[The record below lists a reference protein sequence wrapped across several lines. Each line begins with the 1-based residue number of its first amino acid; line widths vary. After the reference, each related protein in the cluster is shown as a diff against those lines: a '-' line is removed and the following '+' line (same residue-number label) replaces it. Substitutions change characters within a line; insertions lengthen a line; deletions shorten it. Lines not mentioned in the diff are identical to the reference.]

1 MTTTPDTVEMP
12 RLPFD
17 RPGALDVGPVFAR
30 LREQHPVTRVLTPA
44 GDPAWLVTG
53 YAEAKQLFGDDRLG
67 RTHPDP
73 ERAPRISSSGFNGGP
88 SGNHATEKADHAR
101 MRRLLVPA
109 FSARRMR
116 VLEDGVQALT
126 DTLLDRMSAVG
137 GAGRVVDLHEHLAVP
152 LPIYVIC
159 QLLGVPY
166 ADRDRFRDLSE
177 RAAAMTGDDAM
188 TAIVE
193 LMTYTAGLAEAK
205 RSDPGEDVISDLVAA
220 QREDPTFDDTQLAM
234 LVAGLLFAGHETT
247 VGRIGFGTL
256 LLLENPAAR
265 DALVADPSTVG
276 TVVEEVLRLAA
287 PEAFGLA
294 RWAHADVTVGEVTIA
309 EGDAVVLATLATN
322 RDGAAFDDPD
332 AFDTTRGT
340 NAHLAFG
347 HGAHYCIGA
356 SLART
361 ELRIV
366 LSSLFTRLPTLR
378 LAVDPGELRLHTE
391 RLTGGLYELP
401 VTW

>member
-1 MTTTPDTVEMP
+1 MAITRESTELPQ
-12 RLPFD
+12 LPFD
-17 RPGALDVGPVFAR
+17 RPGPLDIGPAFAR
-30 LREQHPVTRVLTPA
+30 LRAQHPVTRVLTPA

-73 ERAPRISSSGFNGGP
+73 TRAPRISGSGFNGGP
-88 SGNHATEKADHAR
+88 TGNHATEKADHAR

-116 VLEDGVQALT
+116 ALADGVQSLT
-126 DTLLDRMSAVG
+126 DTLLDRMIAAG
-137 GAGRVVDLHEHLAVP
+137 GDGKVVDLHEHLAVP

-159 QLLGVPY
+159 QLLGVPFS
-166 ADRDRFRDLSE
+166 DRDRFKGLSE
-177 RAAAMTGDDAM
+177 RAAVMTGDDAM
-188 TAIVE
+188 AAIVE
-193 LMTYTAGLAEAK
+193 LMGYTAGLAAAK

-220 QREDPTFDDTQLAM
+220 QCDDPTFDDNELAM

-265 DALVADPSTVG
+265 DALVADPGTVG
-276 TVVEEVLRLAA
+276 AVVEEVLRLAA

-294 RWAHADVTVGEVTIA
+294 RWAHADVTVGAVTIA
-309 EGDAVVLATLATN
+309 QGDAVILSTLATN

-332 AFDTTRGT
+332 AFDTARTP

-356 SLART
+356 SLARV
-361 ELRIV
+361 ELTVV
-366 LSSLFTRLPTLR
+366 LSSLFTRLPGLR
-378 LAVDPGELRLHTE
+378 LAAPPGGLRLHTE